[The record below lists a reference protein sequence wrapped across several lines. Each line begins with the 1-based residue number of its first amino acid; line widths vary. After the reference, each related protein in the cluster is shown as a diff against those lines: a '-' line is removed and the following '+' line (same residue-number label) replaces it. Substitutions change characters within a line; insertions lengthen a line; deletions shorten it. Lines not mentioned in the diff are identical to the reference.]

1 MSIKQNIYFK
11 KINSIEKPR
20 IIFIGSGSKLL
31 RNYNNLYLKKS
42 FSELLFYDET
52 DTKICDAG
60 INYLRSDERYL
71 ANNKKKSKKTGFFEK
86 FFNLFS
92 K

>member
-1 MSIKQNIYFK
+1 MSVKQNVYFK
-11 KINSIEKPR
+11 KLNSIEKPR

-31 RNYNNLYLKKS
+31 RNYNNYDLKKS
-42 FSELLFYDET
+42 FSELLFYDES

-60 INYLRSDERYL
+60 INYLRSDERFL
-71 ANNKKKSKKTGFFEK
+71 TNNKKKSKKIGFFEK